1 MEKIKDS
8 ESCSSRDIAREDFEL
23 QREKK
28 QLVGLELWVAR
39 AHARLSHERCRATP
53 GLSNCLSDTKANES

>member
-28 QLVGLELWVAR
+28 QLVGLELWGSTSAR
-39 AHARLSHERCRATP
+39 TSLTRA
-53 GLSNCLSDTKANES
+53 LQSDTRSLELPFRY